1 MSVNLAIANIA
12 LDTAIVSRQG
22 FGTILFVGQHNYFA
36 ERVRSYTSTKAMVED
51 GINQEHPIYKAA
63 SGLFSQTPSPT
74 EILIGRQLVSS
85 KLSLEEVPVAGKMYS
100 VTLSVQGFSKSFQYT
115 AEASDT
121 QEIVLGELV
130 TVIEADGDFNAV
142 VSSVLTGTGED
153 AVLTLDALGT
163 GWFITSNLINLEES
177 FGASTETAA
186 EVVAAIEAEDESW
199 YYITAQEKSPTFVKA
214 MADEIEAKLKVYAV
228 SLDEITVFDP
238 IQTGTHVDLKD
249 GNYFRTYS
257 MYHQEA
263 QTTFPEVS
271 RIAEAA
277 FAVTGTISYGNRRVS
292 AVPVSLNAAGK
303 PLTSTQ
309 QSKLKLVNADYFA
322 RVGSDAGSDPII
334 GVVGKVAS
342 GEWLDNIVGRDNL
355 QVDIEADFNTF
366 LINQKNGKVAFNNK
380 GINQVRGVLDT
391 VLSQYTPEGTHNFI
405 NSDYTIVVADAADV
419 PNQDKASRVFKQIS
433 FTATLTNA
441 IHMVEITG
449 TLSY

>member
-36 ERVRSYTSTKAMVED
+36 ERVRSYTSTKSMSED
-51 GINQEHPIYKAA
+51 GIPATHPIYKAA
-63 SGLFSQTPSPT
+63 SGAFSQTPAPSS
-74 EILIGRQLVSS
+74 ILIGRQVVDSV
-85 KLSLEEVPVAGKMYS
+85 LSIDTAPVTGKEYS
-100 VTLSVQGFSKSFQYT
+100 VTLSVQGSSVTFTATAGGSDT
-115 AEASDT
+115 AETIFDT
-121 QEIVLGELV
+121 LKAGI
-130 TVIEADGDFNAV
+130 DGDTDIAAV
-142 VSSVLTGTGED
+142 VSATVVGTGSD
-153 AVLTLDALGT
+153 ATLVISSLND
-163 GWFITSNLINLEES
+163 GWFTLSNLVSVEES
-177 FGASTETAA
+177 FGTSTETAA
-186 EVVAAIEAEDESW
+186 EVVAAIEAEDDSW
-199 YYITAQEKSPTFVKA
+199 YYITAQEKTPTFVKD
-214 MADEIEAKLKVYAV
+214 MADAIEAKLKIYSV
-228 SLDEITVFDP
+228 SLDELTVFDP
-238 IQTGTHVDLKD
+238 IQTGTHVELKD

-271 RIAEAA
+271 RVAEAA

-309 QSKLKLVNADYFA
+309 QGKLKLVNADFFA
-322 RVGSDAGSDPII
+322 RVGNDASSDPII

-380 GINQVRGVLDT
+380 GINQIRGVLDT

-405 NSDYTIVVADAADV
+405 NSDYSIIVADAADV
-419 PNQDKASRVFKQIS
+419 PNQDKATRVFKQIS

>member
-1 MSVNLAIANIA
+1 MSINLAIANIA

-36 ERVRSYTSTKAMVED
+36 ERVRSYTSTKSMVED
-51 GINQEHPIYKAA
+51 GISQEHPIYQAA

-74 EILIGRQLVSS
+74 EILIGRQAVSS
-85 KLSLEEVPVAGKMYS
+85 VLSLEEAPVDGKVYS
-100 VTLSVQGFSKSFQYT
+100 VTLSVQGFSKSFEYT
-115 AEASDT
+115 AGSTDT
-121 QEIVLGELV
+121 QQVVLGALV
-130 TVIEADGDFNAV
+130 TAIEADSDFNTI
-142 VSSVLTGTGED
+142 VSSVQTGTGED
-153 AVLTLDALGT
+153 AILTLDALSDA
-163 GWFITSNLINLEES
+163 WFTVGSLVNLNES
-177 FGASTETAA
+177 FGTSTETAP

-199 YYITAQEKSPTFVKA
+199 YYITAQDKSPTFVKA
-214 MADEIEAKLKVYAV
+214 MAAEIEAKLKVYAV
-228 SLDEITVFDP
+228 SLDELTVFDP
-238 IQTGTHVDLKD
+238 VQTGTAVDLKD
-249 GNYFRTYS
+249 ENLFRTYN

-271 RIAEAA
+271 RVAEAA
-277 FAVTGTISYGNRRVS
+277 FAVTGSISYGNRRVA

-309 QSKLKLVNADYFA
+309 QNKLKAINSDFFA
-322 RVGSDAGSDPII
+322 RVGSDTSSDPII

-380 GINQVRGVLDT
+380 GINQVKNI
-391 VLSQYTPEGTHNFI
+391 LSTTLTQYTPEGTHNFI
-405 NSDYTIVVADAADV
+405 EDDFEITVVDAADV
-419 PNQDKASRVFKQIS
+419 PVADKAERTFRQITFK
-433 FTATLTNA
+433 ATLTNA